1 MKEILHKVKPFIRVI
16 TILFIIGV
24 LVIISFVYKFNVD
37 NNTEEELV
45 VSTNQ
50 IDEDIKLEQKVE
62 AVVEA
67 TSYIYVDVK
76 GAVKK
81 PGVYKLEEGSRV
93 IDAINK
99 SGGLNKNADTSVVNL
114 SKKLEDGN
122 VIIIYTSDYI
132 EERKKEEIVIEY
144 IEKDCVCT
152 DNTND
157 GCINDNEIIV
167 EQPENNDNSNE
178 NIIKKV
184 SLNKATLEEL
194 LTLPG
199 IGKSKAEDILNY
211 IKENGEFKTIDEI
224 KEVKGIGDALFE
236 KIKEHITI

>member
-1 MKEILHKVKPFIRVI
+1 MK
-16 TILFIIGV
+16 
-24 LVIISFVYKFNVD
+24 
-37 NNTEEELV
+37 
-45 VSTNQ
+45 
-50 IDEDIKLEQKVE
+50 
-62 AVVEA
+62 
-67 TSYIYVDVK
+67 YIYVDVK

-99 SGGLNKNADTSVVNL
+99 SGGLNKNADTSVINL

-144 IEKDCVCT
+144 IEKDCVCP

-178 NIIKKV
+178 NIIKKL